1 MYSLCI
7 LDDEDVAEEEV
18 QQGSEMDPDN
28 FTPQISIN
36 ALEGTSGFQTL
47 RVTSKVEK
55 SPLFIMIDSG
65 STHNFINTQVAKKL
79 SCTLTPIRPLAVEA
93 AIGGQMT
100 CTHVCKNFLWKM
112 QGVKFFTD
120 VFVVEL
126 NNCDMVLGVQW
137 LATLGNILSNYNDL
151 WMSFIWQ
158 GQDILLQGDTPVKL
172 QTIGFEQF
180 NSLINNPNKLV
191 EVNLCSLRVIE
202 DSDHF
207 ISSMTTTLQP
217 SLGNNATIDELLHSY
232 QDIFKKPTGLPPL
245 RAHDHAIPLKEG
257 SQPIN
262 LRPYRHTG
270 LQKDIVEKIVT
281 EMLDSG
287 IIQHNTSPFASPVVL
302 VKKKDDTWR
311 LCVDYRAL
319 NKMTIK
325 DKFPIPIVEELLE
338 ELGRATVFFKVDLWA
353 GYHQIRM
360 LAGDIRKTAFRT
372 HNGHYEFLIMQFGLT
387 NAPATFQ
394 SLMNDIFR
402 RHLRKFILVFFD
414 DILVYSPTLEKH
426 VEQLQIVFEI
436 LRSRSLL
443 AKRSKCVLGSSQVE
457 YLGHVITKSGVAT
470 DPLKIQAIVN

>member
-79 SCTLTPIRPLAVEA
+79 SCTLTPIRPLTVEA
-93 AIGGQMT
+93 ANGGQMT

-126 NNCDMVLGVQW
+126 NNCDIVLGVQW

-232 QDIFKKPTGLPPL
+232 QDIFKEPTGLPPL

-338 ELGRATVFFKVDLWA
+338 ELA
-353 GYHQIRM
+353 GLLYSLRLI
-360 LAGDIRKTAFRT
+360 
-372 HNGHYEFLIMQFGLT
+372 YEL
-387 NAPATFQ
+387 
-394 SLMNDIFR
+394 
-402 RHLRKFILVFFD
+402 
-414 DILVYSPTLEKH
+414 
-426 VEQLQIVFEI
+426 
-436 LRSRSLL
+436 
-443 AKRSKCVLGSSQVE
+443 
-457 YLGHVITKSGVAT
+457 VITK
-470 DPLKIQAIVN
+470 

>member
-1 MYSLCI
+1 
-7 LDDEDVAEEEV
+7 
-18 QQGSEMDPDN
+18 
-28 FTPQISIN
+28 
-36 ALEGTSGFQTL
+36 
-47 RVTSKVEK
+47 
-55 SPLFIMIDSG
+55 
-65 STHNFINTQVAKKL
+65 
-79 SCTLTPIRPLAVEA
+79 
-93 AIGGQMT
+93 
-100 CTHVCKNFLWKM
+100 
-112 QGVKFFTD
+112 
-120 VFVVEL
+120 
-126 NNCDMVLGVQW
+126 
-137 LATLGNILSNYNDL
+137 
-151 WMSFIWQ
+151 
-158 GQDILLQGDTPVKL
+158 
-172 QTIGFEQF
+172 
-180 NSLINNPNKLV
+180 
-191 EVNLCSLRVIE
+191 
-202 DSDHF
+202 
-207 ISSMTTTLQP
+207 MTTTLQP

-232 QDIFKKPTGLPPL
+232 QDIFKEPTGLPPL

-338 ELGRATVFFKVDLWA
+338 ELGRATVFSKVDLRA

-436 LRSRSLL
+436 LRSQSLL

>member
-1 MYSLCI
+1 
-7 LDDEDVAEEEV
+7 
-18 QQGSEMDPDN
+18 
-28 FTPQISIN
+28 
-36 ALEGTSGFQTL
+36 
-47 RVTSKVEK
+47 
-55 SPLFIMIDSG
+55 
-65 STHNFINTQVAKKL
+65 
-79 SCTLTPIRPLAVEA
+79 
-93 AIGGQMT
+93 
-100 CTHVCKNFLWKM
+100 
-112 QGVKFFTD
+112 

-180 NSLINNPNKLV
+180 NSLINNPNQLV

-232 QDIFKKPTGLPPL
+232 QDIFKEPTGLPPL

-319 NKMTIK
+319 NKITIK
-325 DKFPIPIVEELLE
+325 DKFPIPIVEEL
-338 ELGRATVFFKVDLWA
+338 GRATVFSKVDLRA

-372 HNGHYEFLIMQFGLT
+372 YNGHYEFLIMQFGLT

-414 DILVYSPTLEKH
+414 DILVYNPTLEKH

-436 LRSRSLL
+436 LRSQSLL